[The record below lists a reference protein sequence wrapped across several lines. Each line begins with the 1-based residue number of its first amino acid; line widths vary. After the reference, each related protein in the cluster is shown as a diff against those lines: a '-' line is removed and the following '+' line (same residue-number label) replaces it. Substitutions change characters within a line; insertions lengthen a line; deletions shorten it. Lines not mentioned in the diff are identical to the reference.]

1 MRKHSRKLAAAA
13 ALTIGLGGLGVAFAT
28 WTASGTGAGQAKAT
42 TSKAI
47 TGTANTATTNDDFY
61 PGSGAVDATAK
72 LSNPNHFGV
81 TFTGWTAG
89 AVTVVSSNGTCAAG
103 DFVAHDGTFGSPLS
117 LSASAVDSVKTIPG
131 LVEMKSSA
139 LDGCQNAVVN
149 VAFTLT
155 GGAQA

>member
-1 MRKHSRKLAAAA
+1 MKHARKLAAAA
-13 ALTIGLGGLGVAFAT
+13 AITLAVGGVGVAFAT
-28 WTASGTGAGQAKAT
+28 WTASGTGSGQAKAT
-42 TSKAI
+42 SSKAI
-47 TGTANTATTNDDFY
+47 TGTANTASTNDGFY
-61 PGSGAVDATAK
+61 PGSGVVDATAK

-89 AVTVVSSNGTCAAG
+89 AVTVVSSNGACAAT
-103 DFVAHDGTFGSPLS
+103 DFVAHDGSFGTPLA
-117 LSASAVDSVKTIPG
+117 LTASAVDSVKTIPG